1 MQQPHYFNDSFDPVF
16 DEFDFEFEK
25 DNFLSSDILENSLTL
40 LSSLGLLVVP
50 IIFPVTRLPVT
61 VFSFLFYRKET
72 QHQST
77 ALLSGFFYEKVVD
90 KESGKS
96 GVKLEFLNILL
107 ASCVTIASS
116 AIIYGILHPEKR
128 LLIKAKVLLPKLSY
142 SLSPL
147 LLSSEFPNFLQYI
160 ENCKIIPE
168 YLREVP
174 SLVPFLSDA
183 QKTLASDLFF
193 KLQFN
198 NRYLLQNDRWISNQI
213 HSNNTFISSCLL
225 DQFGSEFVL
234 GLSIHQSPALGIFLA
249 TLH

>member
-1 MQQPHYFNDSFDPVF
+1 MKQLQSFNDTFDPIF
-16 DEFDFEFEK
+16 EEFNFGFEK
-25 DNFLSSDILENSLTL
+25 DTFFSSDIVETSLSL

-50 IIFPVTRLPVT
+50 LVLPATKVPVM
-61 VFSFLFYRKET
+61 VFSFLFYRRET
-72 QHQST
+72 KHQNT

-96 GVKLEFLNILL
+96 GVKIEFLNVLL

-183 QKTLASDLFF
+183 QKMLASDLFF

-198 NRYLLQNDRWISNQI
+198 NRYLLQNGRWISNQI
-213 HSNNTFISSCLL
+213 HSNNSFISSCLL

-249 TLH
+249 TLN